1 MWILPLIIS
10 YLLGSI
16 PFGFILTYLIRRIDI
31 RDYGSGNIGATN
43 VARILGKKLG
53 IYVFLLDFLKGSLSI
68 WIFKLFPF
76 PSGSSYLFLL
86 CGLAAVCGHNW
97 PIFLGFRGGKGVATS
112 LGVMSSLSF
121 VYTYLWLVLTIAVVS
136 WLISFFIFRYVS
148 LASLLAG
155 SIFFIFSLI
164 LPVSRDIKI
173 LSLLLLLLLIFRHK
187 NNIVNLIHGKELGWR
202 KPVNTN

>member
-43 VARILGKKLG
+43 VARILGKKWG
-53 IYVFLLDFLKGSLSI
+53 MCVFLLDFLKGALSI
-68 WIFKLFPF
+68 WIFKLFTF
-76 PSGSSYLFLL
+76 PPEGRSYLFIF

-112 LGVMSSLSF
+112 LGVMSGLSF
-121 VYTYLWLVLTIAVVS
+121 VYYHLWLVLTIAVMS
-136 WLISFFIFRYVS
+136 WIIFFSLFRYVS

-155 SIFFIFSLI
+155 FSFFIFSLI
-164 LPVSRDIKI
+164 IPVSRDIKI
-173 LSLLLLLLLIFRHK
+173 FSLLFLLLLIFRHK
-187 NNIVNLIHGKELGWR
+187 NNI
-202 KPVNTN
+202 